1 MANKKRKVT
10 QATRNKLRRA
20 SKLYQKVRK
29 NTQKELERRGQPIK
43 GKELTAFVREKIYGE
58 FKGLSPNEVR
68 IADINDAVERAVTGT
83 GVFFRLGN
91 FSIRLQSPKL
101 LYQEFFGLI
110 LTTL

>member
-29 NTQKELERRGQPIK
+29 NTQKELERRGQPLK

-58 FKGLSPNEVR
+58 FKGLSSNEVR

-83 GVFFRLGN
+83 GV
-91 FSIRLQSPKL
+91 LQIG
-101 LYQEFFGLI
+101 EFFNPTCNPRNSYIRNL
-110 LTTL
+110 LV